1 MDNYKQEKENLEKQI
16 QELQLRLETVN
27 KVLIRHTPR
36 KGSIVFSRRWE
47 CAGYH
52 KNDELVHIIPS
63 YLYEDNTI
71 PTIHSNGKVSFNCAR
86 KEPDLISE
94 NYKDTTVLTKEQVQ
108 EVFEFIKEIANR

>member
-1 MDNYKQEKENLEKQI
+1 MQTLP
-16 QELQLRLETVN
+16 
-27 KVLIRHTPR
+27 PR

-47 CAGYH
+47 CVGYH

-63 YLYEDNTI
+63 NLDVGNTI
-71 PTIHSNGKVSFNCAR
+71 PTIHPNGKVGFNCAK

-94 NYKDTTVLTKEQVQ
+94 HYKDITVLTKEQVQ